1 MASSTTIA
9 GTLAYFAA
17 LYPGEPIS
25 AATADAWSLAL
36 DDISDDSVRDAAQIV
51 AREAGR
57 TFRPTVGELR
67 KYLPPPKP
75 MLSLANPDDH
85 VAKYYAGQ
93 TGLCLSCGGRKGM
106 HDPSCRSIYHHE
118 RASGPSRTN
127 AGPDVAEPITAAQ
140 EAEWNRVKASLRLL

>member
-17 LYPGEPIS
+17 LYPGEPMT

-36 DDISDDSVRDAAQIV
+36 DDVSDESVKVAAQIV

-67 KYLPPPKP
+67 KHLPPPRP
-75 MLSLANPDDH
+75 TLSLANPDDP
-85 VAKYYAGQ
+85 VMKFYASR
-93 TGLCLSCGGRKGM
+93 TGLCMWCGGRKGL
-106 HDPSCRSIYHHE
+106 HDSTCE
-118 RASGPSRTN
+118 AN
-127 AGPDVAEPITAAQ
+127 DVTQ
-140 EAEWNRVKASLRLL
+140 SL